1 MKISLDWLNEYV
13 NVHGIN
19 PADLSEDLTNS
30 GLEVEGIE
38 SVGAAFSGVSLGKIL
53 TVEKHPN
60 ADRLNLVTVDT
71 GTETNK
77 VVCGASNVC
86 EGILIAYASIGATV
100 LSRKDNSTFTLER
113 AKIRGVESCGMICSL
128 DELGLAE
135 RYTQNS
141 KKDENGI
148 FVMDTV
154 AHTTQLGVDLKT
166 VLNLTADC
174 VLDSAPTANRGDHM
188 SMIGVARE
196 VAALHNR
203 AITLPEIKDVSSSPS
218 CEGFTVQLDDLELCD
233 YYAGAVMKNLN
244 IAPSPDWMARRLEAA
259 GVRSINNVVD
269 ITNYVML
276 ETGQPLHAF
285 DSDKLDS
292 GVIGVRRGR
301 ENEKMVTLDGEERTL
316 NTEAVLITKDD
327 QPVALAGLMGGEA
340 TEISDHSKNLFLE
353 SAYFFPQSNRRSAKS
368 VGLRSEASA
377 RFERGVDRGTCKK
390 ALFRAIQLYQEL
402 AGAEFI
408 GLVESPPIE
417 DKDVQ
422 ITLRLSRME
431 KLLGVAIDRNTT
443 LDILDK
449 LGFAKLS
456 DDPSQQDAITFS
468 VPSYRQHDVYRE
480 VDLIEEVIRIYGYDN
495 VPYTLPKK
503 TRSATYSLRQDLLRR
518 VRGSLG
524 GSGLQE
530 AVTNSLIGESLLK
543 KTGFDINRKQLVQ
556 VVNSHSNE
564 HTLMRQSLLPNLIEI
579 AKYNL
584 SQGVENIWLF
594 EVGRTFFKMG
604 QAKEKSSGVVEKL
617 FISGALTGSGYTG
630 RWNVPSDV
638 QPVDF
643 YEAKGVIEQLL
654 IALKLDGVCRFEP
667 ETETS
672 YLHPGKTAQIM
683 LGKKSVG
690 VLGQIHPVLE
700 NRLKF
705 RQPVFVFEL
714 DFEALYKALKQQS
727 QAIDEIIVSTYPAVK
742 RDIAFS
748 ASEALSHQ
756 KIVEAITALNEPL
769 LTGVDVFDEYRG
781 EQLGEGQRSL
791 AYRLTLQSQETTLT
805 DAVID
810 STVSKIKT
818 ALAER
823 CSVEFR

>member
-13 NVHGIN
+13 NVDGIN

-38 SVGAAFSGVSLGKIL
+38 SVGAAFSGVCLGKVL
-53 TVEKHPN
+53 AVEGHPN

-71 GTETNK
+71 GREKNK
-77 VVCGASNVC
+77 VVCGASNVR

-100 LSRKDNSTFTLER
+100 LSRKDKSTFQLER

-135 RYTQNS
+135 KYSQ
-141 KKDENGI
+141 DDDGGI
-148 FVMDTV
+148 WVMDAV
-154 AHTTQLGVDLKT
+154 AKEAQLGVDLKT
-166 VLNLTADC
+166 VLELTADQ
-174 VLDSAPTANRGDHM
+174 VLDGAPTANRGDHM

-203 AITLPEIKDVSSSPS
+203 PVTLPEIKDFSSSKS
-218 CEGFTVQLDDLELCD
+218 CEGFTIQLDDLDICE
-233 YYAGAVMKNLN
+233 YYAGAVMKGLK
-244 IAPSPDWMARRLEAA
+244 IAPSPDWMARRLEAV

-276 ETGQPLHAF
+276 EMGQPLHAF
-285 DSDKLDS
+285 DADKLGA
-292 GVIGVRRGR
+292 GVVGVRRGKDG
-301 ENEKMVTLDGEERTL
+301 EKMITLDGEERKL
-316 NTEAVLITKDD
+316 SSESVLITKDD
-327 QPVALAGLMGGEA
+327 KPVALAGLMGGEE
-340 TEISDHSKNLFLE
+340 TEIGDDSKNLFLE

-377 RFERGVDRGTCKK
+377 RFERGVDRGACKK

-408 GLVESPPIE
+408 GLVESAPIE
-417 DKDVQ
+417 AKEVK

-431 KLLGVAIDRNTT
+431 KLLGVAIDKKITV
-443 LDILDK
+443 DVLDK
-449 LGFAKLS
+449 LGFAKLAES
-456 DDPSQQDAITFS
+456 GDALDFS

-480 VDLIEEVIRIYGYDN
+480 VDLIEEVVRIYGYDN

-518 VRGSLG
+518 VRASLG

-543 KTGFDINRKQLVQ
+543 KTGFEVNRDQLVQ
-556 VVNSHSNE
+556 VVNSHSQE

-584 SQGVENIWLF
+584 SQGVENVWLF

-604 QAKEKSSGVVEKL
+604 KAKEKSSGVVEKL
-617 FISGALTGSGYTG
+617 FISGTLTGSGYTG
-630 RWNVPSDV
+630 RWNVPSEV

-643 YEAKGVIEQLL
+643 YQAKGVVEQLL
-654 IALKLDGVCRFEP
+654 IALKLDGVCKFEA
-667 ETETS
+667 ESETS
-672 YLHPGKTAQIM
+672 YLHPGKTAKIL

-690 VLGQIHPVLE
+690 VLGQIHPVFE
-700 NRLKF
+700 SRLKI
-705 RQPVFVFEL
+705 RQPMFVFEL
-714 DFEALYKALKQQS
+714 DFEAIYKTVKQQS
-727 QAIDEIIVSTYPAVK
+727 QEIEEVIVLSYPAVK
-742 RDIAFS
+742 RDMAFS
-748 ASEALSHQ
+748 ASETISHQ
-756 KIVEAITALNEPL
+756 KIVNVIQALNEPL
-769 LTGVDVFDEYRG
+769 LTDVDVFDEYRG

-791 AYRLTLQSQETTLT
+791 AYRLTLQSHESTLT
-805 DAVID
+805 DALID
-810 STVSKIKT
+810 DVVARVKKALSDQCAVS
-818 ALAER
+818 
-823 CSVEFR
+823 FR